1 MTSEFIIDVSETDFD
16 LQVIEYSMNIPVL
29 VDFWAEWCN
38 PCKFLGPILER
49 LAEEG
54 QGHFRLAKVNVD
66 ENPNLTFR
74 YNIRSIPM
82 VKAFRN
88 GSMVAEFVGLQ
99 PEVKIREFLREVAP
113 DQGDLKL
120 EKALSLLET
129 THPAQAE
136 ILFNQVLDT
145 KPNNNLAKLG
155 LARSLLLQGRG
166 KEAEKLLENFPASK
180 EFNSA
185 ENLMPLAKEISNLD
199 LNLKQNDSNVPH
211 DAAYNNC
218 LRLIQKG
225 NLEAAMDGLL
235 DILREDKSYSNGAAR
250 RMMVAIFEMLGEG
263 NSLTRE
269 YRRELSSVLF

>member
-1 MTSEFIIDVSETDFD
+1 MTSEFIVDVSETDFD

-29 VDFWAEWCN
+29 VDFWAEWCK

-49 LAEEG
+49 LAEEA

-88 GSMVAEFVGLQ
+88 GNMVAEFVGVQ
-99 PEVKIREFLREVAP
+99 PEAKIREFLREVAP

-120 EKALSLLET
+120 EKALSLLESN
-129 THPAQAE
+129 HPSQAE
-136 ILFNQVLDT
+136 LLFNQVLDS
-145 KPNNNLAKLG
+145 KPNNNLARLG
-155 LARSLLLQGRG
+155 LARSLLYQGRG
-166 KEAEKLLENFPASK
+166 KEAEKLLENFPPSK

-185 ENLMPLAKEISNLD
+185 DNLLPLAKELSNLD
-199 LNLKQNDSNVPH
+199 LDLKQYAANDPH
-211 DAAYNNC
+211 DAAYYNC
-218 LRLIQKG
+218 VRLIQKG

-235 DILREDKSYSNGAAR
+235 DLLREDKTYGDGAAR
-250 RMMVAIFEMLGEG
+250 RIMVAIFEMLGDG